1 MGTRYRQ
8 GQGMSDFFSAGGY
21 GFYLWMSYA
30 AVFIGI
36 AIEILGVRARFKR
49 ALQQLRLRREKQ

>member
-1 MGTRYRQ
+1 
-8 GQGMSDFFSAGGY
+8 MSDFLAAGGY

-36 AIEILGVRARFKR
+36 VLETLGVRARFKR
-49 ALQQLRLRREKQ
+49 ALQQLRLRRERQ

>member
-1 MGTRYRQ
+1 MRE
-8 GQGMSDFFSAGGY
+8 FFAAGGY

-36 AIEILGVRARFKR
+36 LFEVLGLRRRFKR
-49 ALQQLRLRREKQ
+49 ALHQLRLRRETK

>member
-1 MGTRYRQ
+1 MKEL
-8 GQGMSDFFSAGGY
+8 FAAGGY

-36 AIEILGVRARFKR
+36 LLETLGLRARFKR
-49 ALQQLRLRREKQ
+49 ALNQLRMRRAAK